1 MRIPQTFALRIPRWV
16 RLELWDGNVTAPRWA
31 RMVVICCAVAVVIEV
46 DTGQLI
52 GRAIVNLYGVVKSSV
67 RLVETRGMFTCAYK
81 AERI

>member
-1 MRIPQTFALRIPRWV
+1 M
-16 RLELWDGNVTAPRWA
+16 
-31 RMVVICCAVAVVIEV
+31 ICCAVAVVIGV

-81 AERI
+81 AERISENITRAGRRESGTVTRNGCTR